1 MKSLF
6 ILQLVCCV
14 ITAMLALQLAMASL
28 QVRWKVWRYEISRWI
43 LVASMLFFS
52 VHYLLQMI
60 HGLRAQGADVGAA
73 FNILFYTPVAFAITL
88 SIINIESTG
97 NKVRRYCLRGMMA
110 YILIAIV
117 FVIGMF
123 KSQSLHI
130 GNMLY
135 VMLGLFV
142 ASMAYFILIIRK
154 ETKARKQ
161 KLMENFGIDL
171 IPYVRYSQASIILL
185 YFAAGLLPVAI
196 LFNTSPIAQ
205 DKITTKQLEDRIVNA
220 TALSRADVRSAITAL
235 AKIVREEML
244 SGRTVDLA
252 NLGSFKVVSNGK
264 RVETEKAVTAETLK
278 TPRIQ
283 FFPKLE
289 MRNQAKNVQHV
300 VIRESEAGS
309 AKPSP
314 NPGDL
319 PEAPDSAL

>member
-1 MKSLF
+1 M
-6 ILQLVCCV
+6 
-14 ITAMLALQLAMASL
+14 
-28 QVRWKVWRYEISRWI
+28 
-43 LVASMLFFS
+43 
-52 VHYLLQMI
+52 
-60 HGLRAQGADVGAA
+60 
-73 FNILFYTPVAFAITL
+73 
-88 SIINIESTG
+88 
-97 NKVRRYCLRGMMA
+97 
-110 YILIAIV
+110 
-117 FVIGMF
+117 
-123 KSQSLHI
+123 
-130 GNMLY
+130 
-135 VMLGLFV
+135 
-142 ASMAYFILIIRK
+142 
-154 ETKARKQ
+154 
-161 KLMENFGIDL
+161 
-171 IPYVRYSQASIILL
+171 LL
-185 YFAAGLLPVAI
+185 YNVKKEEMRIGKHKGKTMYYA
-196 LFNTSPIAQ
+196 SPIA
-205 DKITTKQLEDRIVNA
+205 TKQLEDRIVNA

>member
-1 MKSLF
+1 M
-6 ILQLVCCV
+6 
-14 ITAMLALQLAMASL
+14 
-28 QVRWKVWRYEISRWI
+28 
-43 LVASMLFFS
+43 
-52 VHYLLQMI
+52 
-60 HGLRAQGADVGAA
+60 
-73 FNILFYTPVAFAITL
+73 
-88 SIINIESTG
+88 
-97 NKVRRYCLRGMMA
+97 
-110 YILIAIV
+110 
-117 FVIGMF
+117 
-123 KSQSLHI
+123 
-130 GNMLY
+130 
-135 VMLGLFV
+135 
-142 ASMAYFILIIRK
+142 
-154 ETKARKQ
+154 
-161 KLMENFGIDL
+161 
-171 IPYVRYSQASIILL
+171 LL
-185 YFAAGLLPVAI
+185 YNVKKEEMRIGKHKGKTMYYA
-196 LFNTSPIAQ
+196 SPIAQ

-264 RVETEKAVTAETLK
+264 RVTAETLK

>member
-1 MKSLF
+1 M
-6 ILQLVCCV
+6 
-14 ITAMLALQLAMASL
+14 
-28 QVRWKVWRYEISRWI
+28 
-43 LVASMLFFS
+43 
-52 VHYLLQMI
+52 
-60 HGLRAQGADVGAA
+60 
-73 FNILFYTPVAFAITL
+73 
-88 SIINIESTG
+88 
-97 NKVRRYCLRGMMA
+97 
-110 YILIAIV
+110 
-117 FVIGMF
+117 
-123 KSQSLHI
+123 
-130 GNMLY
+130 
-135 VMLGLFV
+135 
-142 ASMAYFILIIRK
+142 
-154 ETKARKQ
+154 
-161 KLMENFGIDL
+161 
-171 IPYVRYSQASIILL
+171 LL
-185 YFAAGLLPVAI
+185 YNVKKEEMRIGKHKGKTMYYA
-196 LFNTSPIAQ
+196 SPIAQ

-278 TPRIQ
+278 TPRI
-283 FFPKLE
+283 PKLE

>member
-1 MKSLF
+1 M
-6 ILQLVCCV
+6 
-14 ITAMLALQLAMASL
+14 
-28 QVRWKVWRYEISRWI
+28 
-43 LVASMLFFS
+43 
-52 VHYLLQMI
+52 
-60 HGLRAQGADVGAA
+60 
-73 FNILFYTPVAFAITL
+73 
-88 SIINIESTG
+88 
-97 NKVRRYCLRGMMA
+97 
-110 YILIAIV
+110 
-117 FVIGMF
+117 
-123 KSQSLHI
+123 
-130 GNMLY
+130 
-135 VMLGLFV
+135 
-142 ASMAYFILIIRK
+142 
-154 ETKARKQ
+154 
-161 KLMENFGIDL
+161 
-171 IPYVRYSQASIILL
+171 LL
-185 YFAAGLLPVAI
+185 YNVKKEEMRIGKHKGKTMYYA
-196 LFNTSPIAQ
+196 SPIAQ

-264 RVETEKAVTAETLK
+264 RAEKAVTAETLK

>member
-1 MKSLF
+1 M
-6 ILQLVCCV
+6 
-14 ITAMLALQLAMASL
+14 
-28 QVRWKVWRYEISRWI
+28 
-43 LVASMLFFS
+43 
-52 VHYLLQMI
+52 
-60 HGLRAQGADVGAA
+60 
-73 FNILFYTPVAFAITL
+73 
-88 SIINIESTG
+88 
-97 NKVRRYCLRGMMA
+97 
-110 YILIAIV
+110 
-117 FVIGMF
+117 
-123 KSQSLHI
+123 
-130 GNMLY
+130 
-135 VMLGLFV
+135 
-142 ASMAYFILIIRK
+142 
-154 ETKARKQ
+154 
-161 KLMENFGIDL
+161 
-171 IPYVRYSQASIILL
+171 LL
-185 YFAAGLLPVAI
+185 YNVKKEEMRIGKHKGKTMYYA
-196 LFNTSPIAQ
+196 SPIAQ

-244 SGRTVDLA
+244 SGRT
-252 NLGSFKVVSNGK
+252 VVSNGK

>member
-1 MKSLF
+1 M
-6 ILQLVCCV
+6 
-14 ITAMLALQLAMASL
+14 
-28 QVRWKVWRYEISRWI
+28 
-43 LVASMLFFS
+43 
-52 VHYLLQMI
+52 
-60 HGLRAQGADVGAA
+60 
-73 FNILFYTPVAFAITL
+73 
-88 SIINIESTG
+88 
-97 NKVRRYCLRGMMA
+97 
-110 YILIAIV
+110 
-117 FVIGMF
+117 
-123 KSQSLHI
+123 
-130 GNMLY
+130 
-135 VMLGLFV
+135 
-142 ASMAYFILIIRK
+142 
-154 ETKARKQ
+154 
-161 KLMENFGIDL
+161 
-171 IPYVRYSQASIILL
+171 LL
-185 YFAAGLLPVAI
+185 YNVKKEEMRIGKHKGKTMYYA
-196 LFNTSPIAQ
+196 SPIAQ

-220 TALSRADVRSAITAL
+220 M

>member
-1 MKSLF
+1 MEG
-6 ILQLVCCV
+6 VV
-14 ITAMLALQLAMASL
+14 
-28 QVRWKVWRYEISRWI
+28 
-43 LVASMLFFS
+43 
-52 VHYLLQMI
+52 
-60 HGLRAQGADVGAA
+60 
-73 FNILFYTPVAFAITL
+73 
-88 SIINIESTG
+88 
-97 NKVRRYCLRGMMA
+97 
-110 YILIAIV
+110 
-117 FVIGMF
+117 
-123 KSQSLHI
+123 
-130 GNMLY
+130 
-135 VMLGLFV
+135 
-142 ASMAYFILIIRK
+142 
-154 ETKARKQ
+154 
-161 KLMENFGIDL
+161 MENTAFPSHNPQRVLRVG
-171 IPYVRYSQASIILL
+171 VE
-185 YFAAGLLPVAI
+185 PVQI
-196 LFNTSPIAQ
+196 
-205 DKITTKQLEDRIVNA
+205 
-220 TALSRADVRSAITAL
+220 DVRSAITAL

>member
-1 MKSLF
+1 MEHWKITIMTASRDNFAKETHYFDMKTYWVD
-6 ILQLVCCV
+6 ILTFFCV
-14 ITAMLALQLAMASL
+14 
-28 QVRWKVWRYEISRWI
+28 VI
-43 LVASMLFFS
+43 LCFFT
-52 VHYLLQMI
+52 
-60 HGLRAQGADVGAA
+60 ADVLAKGA
-73 FNILFYTPVAFAITL
+73 I
-88 SIINIESTG
+88 
-97 NKVRRYCLRGMMA
+97 
-110 YILIAIV
+110 
-117 FVIGMF
+117 
-123 KSQSLHI
+123 SQKYSVTYFSSQN
-130 GNMLY
+130 G
-135 VMLGLFV
+135 VEDGL
-142 ASMAYFILIIRK
+142 
-154 ETKARKQ
+154 
-161 KLMENFGIDL
+161 
-171 IPYVRYSQASIILL
+171 
-185 YFAAGLLPVAI
+185 
-196 LFNTSPIAQ
+196 
-205 DKITTKQLEDRIVNA
+205 VNA
-220 TALSRADVRSAITAL
+220 TARSRADVRSAITAL

>member
-1 MKSLF
+1 M
-6 ILQLVCCV
+6 
-14 ITAMLALQLAMASL
+14 
-28 QVRWKVWRYEISRWI
+28 
-43 LVASMLFFS
+43 
-52 VHYLLQMI
+52 
-60 HGLRAQGADVGAA
+60 
-73 FNILFYTPVAFAITL
+73 
-88 SIINIESTG
+88 
-97 NKVRRYCLRGMMA
+97 
-110 YILIAIV
+110 
-117 FVIGMF
+117 
-123 KSQSLHI
+123 
-130 GNMLY
+130 
-135 VMLGLFV
+135 
-142 ASMAYFILIIRK
+142 
-154 ETKARKQ
+154 
-161 KLMENFGIDL
+161 
-171 IPYVRYSQASIILL
+171 LL
-185 YFAAGLLPVAI
+185 YNVKKEEMRIGKHKGKTMYYA
-196 LFNTSPIAQ
+196 SPIAQ

-283 FFPKLE
+283 FFPT
-289 MRNQAKNVQHV
+289 RNAQSGKNVQHV

>member
-1 MKSLF
+1 M
-6 ILQLVCCV
+6 
-14 ITAMLALQLAMASL
+14 
-28 QVRWKVWRYEISRWI
+28 
-43 LVASMLFFS
+43 
-52 VHYLLQMI
+52 
-60 HGLRAQGADVGAA
+60 
-73 FNILFYTPVAFAITL
+73 
-88 SIINIESTG
+88 
-97 NKVRRYCLRGMMA
+97 
-110 YILIAIV
+110 
-117 FVIGMF
+117 
-123 KSQSLHI
+123 
-130 GNMLY
+130 
-135 VMLGLFV
+135 
-142 ASMAYFILIIRK
+142 
-154 ETKARKQ
+154 
-161 KLMENFGIDL
+161 
-171 IPYVRYSQASIILL
+171 LL
-185 YFAAGLLPVAI
+185 YNVKKEEMRIGKHKGKTMYYA
-196 LFNTSPIAQ
+196 SPIAQ

-244 SGRTVDLA
+244 SGRT
-252 NLGSFKVVSNGK
+252 NGK

>member
-1 MKSLF
+1 M
-6 ILQLVCCV
+6 
-14 ITAMLALQLAMASL
+14 
-28 QVRWKVWRYEISRWI
+28 
-43 LVASMLFFS
+43 
-52 VHYLLQMI
+52 
-60 HGLRAQGADVGAA
+60 
-73 FNILFYTPVAFAITL
+73 
-88 SIINIESTG
+88 
-97 NKVRRYCLRGMMA
+97 
-110 YILIAIV
+110 
-117 FVIGMF
+117 
-123 KSQSLHI
+123 
-130 GNMLY
+130 
-135 VMLGLFV
+135 
-142 ASMAYFILIIRK
+142 
-154 ETKARKQ
+154 
-161 KLMENFGIDL
+161 
-171 IPYVRYSQASIILL
+171 LL
-185 YFAAGLLPVAI
+185 YNVKKEEMRIGKHKGKTMYYA
-196 LFNTSPIAQ
+196 SPIAQ

-278 TPRIQ
+278 TPRI
-283 FFPKLE
+283 FPKLE

>member
-1 MKSLF
+1 M
-6 ILQLVCCV
+6 
-14 ITAMLALQLAMASL
+14 
-28 QVRWKVWRYEISRWI
+28 
-43 LVASMLFFS
+43 
-52 VHYLLQMI
+52 
-60 HGLRAQGADVGAA
+60 
-73 FNILFYTPVAFAITL
+73 
-88 SIINIESTG
+88 
-97 NKVRRYCLRGMMA
+97 
-110 YILIAIV
+110 
-117 FVIGMF
+117 
-123 KSQSLHI
+123 
-130 GNMLY
+130 
-135 VMLGLFV
+135 
-142 ASMAYFILIIRK
+142 
-154 ETKARKQ
+154 
-161 KLMENFGIDL
+161 
-171 IPYVRYSQASIILL
+171 LL
-185 YFAAGLLPVAI
+185 YNVKKEEMRIGKHKGKTMYYA
-196 LFNTSPIAQ
+196 SPIAQ

-283 FFPKLE
+283 LFPKLE